1 MLAAI
6 GGDDDEPAGPTTT
19 TTTTEPVSE
28 TGQEL
33 LDLLAKGRDLD
44 LHVKYEGAPVAPDT
58 TTPTDATAAG
68 TLTMEL
74 WRSDGKVRQD
84 LVLAG
89 PNVRTE
95 FSGFQLPSGNAA
107 CQRAT
112 EADWVCNAA
121 RSTATENGDPV
132 GIIEAAAADLSG
144 AEVTVTDATI
154 LDTAVKCFAIEGG
167 GASQEGDP
175 GASTLCVSDE
185 GIPMRIAVSGQEL
198 SATVVERTVDPKAF
212 DLPAEISALES

>member
-1 MLAAI
+1 
-6 GGDDDEPAGPTTT
+6 
-19 TTTTEPVSE
+19 VSE

-44 LHVKYEGAPVAPDT
+44 LHVRYEAPPVGPDT

-68 TLTMEL
+68 TITMEL
-74 WRSDGKVRQD
+74 WRSDGQVRQD
-84 LVLAG
+84 LLLAG
-89 PNVRTE
+89 PNVRNE
-95 FSGFQLPSGNAA
+95 VSAFQRPSGNAV

-112 EADWVCNAA
+112 EADWICNAA

-132 GIIEAAAADLSG
+132 GIIEAAAANLAG

-167 GASQEGDP
+167 GAGEEGDP

-212 DLPAEISALES
+212 DLPAEISPIDS